1 MGRYI
6 LRRLLYAMV
15 TLVAI
20 SVVCF
25 FLVQLPPGDWLD
37 IYAARLAEGGAYVE
51 QAFLEDLRQT
61 YGLGDPL
68 PLQYLRWVGG
78 IITRGDFGYSFLRQV
93 PVSELIW
100 SRMGMT
106 LMLTLTTTAF
116 VWIVGLLVG
125 VYSAT
130 HKNTVGDY
138 VVTFFGFVG
147 LSIPNFVLALV
158 LISLAVVH
166 LDSGI
171 ASGLFSV
178 EYAAAPWSLAKLWDL
193 LKHLWVP
200 VIVIGTAGTAGLIR
214 VTRGNMLDVMDQ
226 EYIRAARAKGL
237 RRGRVVWR
245 HALKNCMHPLIMSLG
260 MMLPNIIS
268 GATVTSIVLS
278 LPTAGHLFYE
288 SLRNQDMYLAS
299 TFLMLLAGLLVVGN
313 LLADIILAM
322 VDPRIK
328 FD

>member
-1 MGRYI
+1 
-6 LRRLLYAMV
+6 V
-15 TLVAI
+15 TLLAI
-20 SVVCF
+20 SMVCF

-37 IYAARLAEGGAYVE
+37 IYASRLAESGGDVE
-51 QAFLEDLRQT
+51 QQLIDNLRDR

-68 PLQYLRWVGG
+68 PVQYLRWIGG
-78 IITRGDFGYSFLRQV
+78 IVTRGDFGYSFLKQV

-106 LMLTLTTTAF
+106 LLLTVSTMVF
-116 VWIVGLLVG
+116 VWLIGLIFG

-130 HKNTVGDY
+130 HKNTLGDY
-138 VVTFFGFVG
+138 LVTFLGFIG

-158 LISLAVVH
+158 LISVAVIH
-166 LDSGI
+166 FDSGI

-178 EYAAAPWSLAKLWDL
+178 EYATADWSFAKLVDL

-214 VTRGNMLDVMDQ
+214 VTRGNMLDVLDQ
-226 EYIRAARAKGL
+226 DYIRAARAKGL
-237 RRGRVVWR
+237 RRRRVVFR

-260 MMLPNIIS
+260 MMLPRIIS

-299 TFLMLLAGLLVVGN
+299 TFLMLLAGLLVLGN
-313 LLADIILAM
+313 LMADIILAM
-322 VDPRIK
+322 VDPRIT